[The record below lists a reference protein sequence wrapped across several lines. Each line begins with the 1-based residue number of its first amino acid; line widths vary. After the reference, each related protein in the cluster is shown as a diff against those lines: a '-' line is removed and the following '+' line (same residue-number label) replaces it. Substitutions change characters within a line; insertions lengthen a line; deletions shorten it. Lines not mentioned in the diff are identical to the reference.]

1 MGLPAPSRAHH
12 RRIDMKLSLS
22 DLFFDRAAR
31 DPDRTAILGSDE
43 TISYGALAREAAG
56 VATLLRDEGFGDSTL
71 TLLLPNLP
79 RFPALLHGVLAAGGT
94 ASMCNPLNSPREVA
108 EQVHDS
114 GATAAIT
121 TAELR
126 TLLPPGVPAI
136 VVDELP
142 GGLTIIRD
150 QEERWVPLPQVS
162 TPPDTARGGE
172 APAAILFTAADRGRA
187 RGAVLSHRNLIANL
201 RSTMEMMRL
210 TEEDRVVAV
219 LPLIHA
225 FGLTVSLN
233 APLAV
238 GATVIPVERYHP
250 VRMLER
256 ISTTGTTVFA
266 GVPAMFSGILSV
278 LERTPVPEHALRLV
292 LSGGAPIRPGIQAAW
307 ESRFGVPL
315 RQGYGLT
322 EASPV
327 CLFNTPDRPAR
338 PGTLGVEIPRVRVEI
353 HDAAGRP
360 LPAGEVGEL
369 CVQGENVFSGY
380 LDGDPH
386 GAPRDGWLRTGDL
399 ATRDEEGFVRFVGL
413 LKPMFTRS
421 GFNVY
426 PREIERVLEEDPR
439 VSRAIVT
446 AQPDTARENEV
457 ILEVEVADASLTADE
472 VKELCRTRLAA
483 YKQPGRIVLR

>member
-1 MGLPAPSRAHH
+1 MATSSRSVPEIVTELGG
-12 RRIDMKLSLS
+12 R
-22 DLFFDRAAR
+22 
-31 DPDRTAILGSDE
+31 PVRTRVGH
-43 TISYGALAREAAG
+43 SYIKAEMAAAG
-56 VATLLRDEGFGDSTL
+56 SKILHLRCVEY
-71 TLLLPNLP
+71 
-79 RFPALLHGVLAAGGT
+79 
-94 ASMCNPLNSPREVA
+94 
-108 EQVHDS
+108 
-114 GATAAIT
+114 
-121 TAELR
+121 
-126 TLLPPGVPAI
+126 
-136 VVDELP
+136 
-142 GGLTIIRD
+142 
-150 QEERWVPLPQVS
+150 
-162 TPPDTARGGE
+162 AR
-172 APAAILFTAADRGRA
+172 
-187 RGAVLSHRNLIANL
+187 
-201 RSTMEMMRL
+201 
-210 TEEDRVVAV
+210 
-219 LPLIHA
+219 
-225 FGLTVSLN
+225 
-233 APLAV
+233 
-238 GATVIPVERYHP
+238 
-250 VRMLER
+250 
-256 ISTTGTTVFA
+256 
-266 GVPAMFSGILSV
+266 
-278 LERTPVPEHALRLV
+278 
-292 LSGGAPIRPGIQAAW
+292 
-307 ESRFGVPL
+307 RFGVPL